1 MTRMVNSTNSHSRM
15 DGDNTISATTT
26 HNGSGS
32 GSPMAW
38 LSDSDAVTPPP
49 TPPTQTDG
57 IMASTRLPPQQQ
69 QPQIRQVHPQFQ
81 SRVPHQNQ
89 SSDSSP
95 SSFSVQRQPQHFPQ
109 QEDNEFY
116 PQENRRPSFL
126 GQPIPTVMAV
136 PASSLSSPSSS
147 TWRFCTVPMFCYCV
161 QIINCALVCALIALA
176 VQEYP
181 KIEEL
186 ESQVEADQAQIANLE
201 HEVREKQETQ
211 IQEIQQEVA
220 EEQQFNFLSLAG
232 VFTLL
237 TCLISMFHMSSHL
250 SKMNQPNM

>member
-1 MTRMVNSTNSHSRM
+1 M
-15 DGDNTISATTT
+15 DGDTTASATTT
-26 HNGSGS
+26 HNGSGT

-38 LSDSDAVTPPP
+38 LSDSDGVTPQ
-49 TPPTQTDG
+49 TQTQTDG
-57 IMASTRLPPQQQ
+57 IMTSTPLSPQQ
-69 QPQIRQVHPQFQ
+69 QPQIHQVHPQFQ
-81 SRVPHQNQ
+81 SRSSHQHHDQ
-89 SSDSSP
+89 SSDFSP
-95 SSFSVQRQPQHFPQ
+95 PSFPVPRQPQHYPH
-109 QEDNEFY
+109 QEENEFY
-116 PQENRRPSFL
+116 RQDRRPSFL

-136 PASSLSSPSSS
+136 PASSPSSS
-147 TWRFCTVPMFCYCV
+147 SSAWRFCTVPMFCYCV
-161 QIINCALVCALIALA
+161 QIVNCALVCALITLA

-220 EEQQFNFLSLAG
+220 DEQQFNFLSLAG